1 MSDLSAFSLGG
12 ATTVLSPTTNS
23 NGDAIAPVNGRIR
36 VYNAGGSLAFLR
48 TGIGAQTA
56 VTTDIP
62 IPPGVVEVF
71 SVPANHTHAAA
82 ICASGSATL
91 YITAG
96 KGQ

>member
-56 VTTDIP
+56 ETTDTP

-82 ICASGSATL
+82 ICASGSATI